1 MIIDKISF
9 TGADDKTDISHL
21 EALQFKY
28 PGIEWALLY
37 FPERDGA
44 ARNPTLS
51 WREKFYQA
59 KLTSAMHLCGSGI
72 NQFAE
77 GNSQLLHEIE
87 QFQRIQINLKPRW
100 ASPELVDSVIKQCE
114 KFPQIQFI
122 TQHNPDNIAYI
133 PLWQE
138 LKNHGFLF
146 DASLGK
152 GLSPEV
158 WPSPVAGK
166 DCGYA
171 GGLSPE
177 NIRVELAKI
186 KRTVNNSNYDSKYKI
201 WIDMESGVR
210 TNDEFD
216 LSKVQSILNVI
227 YN

>member
-9 TGADDKTDISHL
+9 TGADDKTSIENL
-21 EALQFKY
+21 KVLQLKY
-28 PGIEWALLY
+28 PSVEWAILY
-37 FPERDGA
+37 FPERDGL
-44 ARNPTLS
+44 ARNPTIA

-59 KLTSAMHLCGSGI
+59 KLNSAMHLCGSGI
-72 NQFAE
+72 NDFAE
-77 GNSQLLHEIE
+77 GKAELLLEIKN
-87 QFQRIQINLKPRW
+87 FQRIQINLKPRW
-100 ASPELVDSVIKQCE
+100 ASQELVEAVIKQCK

-122 TQHNPDNIAYI
+122 TQHNDNNIAFI

-152 GLSPEV
+152 GLTPEV
-158 WPSPVAGK
+158 WPEPVANK

-177 NIRVELAKI
+177 NISIELAKI
-186 KRTVNNSNYDSKYKI
+186 RTTVYNSNNQSKYKI

-216 LSKVQSILNVI
+216 LLKIQYILDVI
-227 YN
+227 YQ